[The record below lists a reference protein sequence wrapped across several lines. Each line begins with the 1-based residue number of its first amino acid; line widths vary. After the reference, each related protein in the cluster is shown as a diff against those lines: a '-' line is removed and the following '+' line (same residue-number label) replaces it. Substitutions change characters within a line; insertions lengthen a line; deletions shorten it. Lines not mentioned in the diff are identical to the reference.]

1 MKSYQ
6 ETKLSQYAFDV
17 FLKTGATVSHS
28 CRSYT
33 QHCLGGLNYMAMF
46 NSHKKGSTHHTD
58 TTTIS

>member
-28 CRSYT
+28 CRPYT
-33 QHCLGGLNYMAMF
+33 QHCLGWITWQC
-46 NSHKKGSTHHTD
+46 STK
-58 TTTIS
+58 S